1 VSKEE
6 IFAPIE
12 AKSAGIL
19 VSGLSSIFNEEGR
32 KKIPFEAVYPYV
44 NAPKALFLFPRL
56 SRDLL
61 FMRRGSII
69 HL

>member
-12 AKSAGIL
+12 AKSAGIP

-44 NAPKALFLFPRL
+44 NAPKISLPFFV
-56 SRDLL
+56 SVVECS
-61 FMRRGSII
+61 G
-69 HL
+69 